1 MSRSFPVIE
10 VRSAALV
17 SALALSGLLFAL
29 GVFCGCTAPET
40 PRTEPSSAAAPVP
53 HEQARIIY
61 VLPDSSA
68 ARFAQAKALAVATVR
83 SLTPGDEIIIVNA
96 DFTLVAS
103 QVVPGTSSNPSEIAS
118 CAAVSVGGPSPRCQG
133 VALDEAQ
140 LQRWRD
146 DLVHQ
151 INSLQAK
158 PASLDLSDG
167 CRADSGWPSRKVLQL
182 LLAFADE
189 KNTSSYRNIL
199 ILGGG
204 DADARGD
211 APRLTASYLIHVEV
225 VDAPYSMSCGGP
237 SNLQDWFQDAASVRL
252 FGAERPA
259 SEFPQ
264 FLFETSP
271 IAVAGKAR

>member
-1 MSRSFPVIE
+1 MNRSFLIVK
-10 VRSAALV
+10 VRRAALV
-17 SALALSGLLFAL
+17 AALPISGLLFAV
-29 GVFCGCTAPET
+29 GVFWGCTTPET
-40 PRTEPSSAAAPVP
+40 AGPAPSSAAVP
-53 HEQARIIY
+53 IAHEQARIIY

-83 SLTPGDEIIIVNA
+83 SLTSGDEIIIVNA

-103 QVVPGTSSNPSEIAS
+103 QVVPGTFSDPAEIAS

-140 LQRWRD
+140 IQRWRD
-146 DLVHQ
+146 DLVRQ
-151 INSLQAK
+151 ISSLEPK
-158 PASLDLSDG
+158 PASPGPSDA

-189 KNTSSYRNIL
+189 QDTSYRNIL

-211 APRLTASYLIHVEV
+211 APRLPVSYLVHVEV

-237 SNLQDWFQDAASVRL
+237 SNLQDWFRDAASLRL

-264 FLFETSP
+264 FLFQTSP
-271 IAVAGKAR
+271 SALAGKAR